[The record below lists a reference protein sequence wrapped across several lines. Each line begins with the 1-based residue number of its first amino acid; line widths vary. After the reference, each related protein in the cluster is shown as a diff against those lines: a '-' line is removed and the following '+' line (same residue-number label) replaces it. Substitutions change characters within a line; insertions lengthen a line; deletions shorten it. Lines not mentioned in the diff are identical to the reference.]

1 MYSLV
6 LKDLLIQK
14 KMFRFLFLYGIFILI
29 AFNNEVFAG
38 MTYVM
43 GAVAGAYMLLQ
54 GACAYEAKGNSEMV
68 LNSFPL
74 SREEIVRSRYL
85 SVFVFTL
92 LSLAIIGLLG
102 TVMKLCGLPFP
113 QRYVNWFDLAV
124 VLISMMFMATI
135 YLPLFFKYGYI
146 QSRIFNVIMFMLIF
160 FAPTLLL
167 EYYQGHSENVVFQ
180 QFTTI
185 MQSSP
190 PWFIGLAIGI
200 LFLLFYY
207 VSYRFS
213 VIIYRRREF

>member
-14 KMFRFLFLYGIFILI
+14 KMIRFLLLYGIFILI
-29 AFNNEVFAG
+29 AFNNEVFTDV
-38 MTYVM
+38 TYVM
-43 GAVAGAYMLLQ
+43 AAVAGAYMLLQ
-54 GACAYEAKGNSEMV
+54 GACAYESKGSSEMV

-102 TVMKLCGLPFP
+102 AVMKLCGLPFP
-113 QRYVNWFDLAV
+113 LRYVSWFDLAV
-124 VLISMMFMATI
+124 VLISMMIMATI

-160 FAPTLLL
+160 FAPSLLID
-167 EYYQGHSENVVFQ
+167 YYQGHSENVVLQ
-180 QFTTI
+180 QLTTI

-190 PWFIGLAIGI
+190 SWLISLAIGLVFI
-200 LFLLFYY
+200 LIYY

-213 VIIYRRREF
+213 VIIYRHREF